1 MIMARLNALT
11 ASNEGNGGNEAT
23 ASNEASNEAQR
34 HGGINEEP
42 ETPQRRESLRQ
53 SRRRQFR
60 RRSSTDALFLEDLPP
75 PQVTGLPLIQ
85 IYSVNIS

>member
-11 ASNEGNGGNEAT
+11 ASNEGNGGNE
-23 ASNEASNEAQR
+23 EASNEAQR
-34 HGGINEEP
+34 QGGISEEP

>member
-11 ASNEGNGGNEAT
+11 ASNEGNEVVNEVVNEG
-23 ASNEASNEAQR
+23 NEASNEAQR
-34 HGGINEEP
+34 P

-53 SRRRQFR
+53 SSRRRQFR

-85 IYSVNIS
+85 IYSVNIG